1 MEHEIVRKQVSGH
14 KRTLTVLAGSS
25 ALIGVIAAVVRA
37 IAGSQIQ
44 DYTHPLIGLLGIG
57 MILSLFVAL
66 LALNTRLQ
74 VAFDESGYEPAIE
87 NEQK

>member
-1 MEHEIVRKQVSGH
+1 MEHETARREVSGT

-25 ALIGVIAAVVRA
+25 ASIGVIAAIVRA
-37 IAGSQIQ
+37 IAGSQAH
-44 DYTHPLIGLLGIG
+44 DYTSPVIGLLGIG

-74 VAFDESGYEPAIE
+74 VAFDDSGNVATE

>member
-1 MEHEIVRKQVSGH
+1 MEHEIVRKASGT
-14 KRTLTVLAGSS
+14 KRTLTVLAGAS
-25 ALIGVIAAVVRA
+25 ALIGVIAAIVRA
-37 IAGSQIQ
+37 VAGSQIQ
-44 DYTHPLIGLLGIG
+44 DYTHPLIGVLGIG

-74 VAFDESGYEPAIE
+74 VAFDESGYETATE